1 MAQALRTS
9 QAEADLLEIWLF
21 IAEDSIRAA
30 DRLLDRFEET
40 FHLIASQ
47 PRMGRSRAQLA
58 PELRSFPVGDYLIFY
73 EPLPDG
79 IQVIRVLSGYR
90 DIDSLFS

>member
-21 IAEDSIRAA
+21 IAKDSIRAA

-47 PRMGRSRAQLA
+47 PRMGRCRAQLA

-73 EPLPDG
+73 VPLPDG